1 MDVAEVPKPGQLLEL
16 REASDDEL
24 VEVTENIIEVLEHC
38 EFEEEDEDLEESDQD
53 ELEVCE
59 DYVHLPEAPWED
71 QYKAVS
77 QKKVVVLVPYFKK
90 ISRRRTALIHTH
102 L

>member
-24 VEVTENIIEVLEHC
+24 VEVTEDIIEVLEHC

-71 QYKAVS
+71 QYICQRLRDDS
-77 QKKVVVLVPYFKK
+77 FL
-90 ISRRRTALIHTH
+90 H
-102 L
+102 LELDAQ